1 MLESVAWIWA
11 PWGDYVKTPAMLVDI
26 YSLLYLD
33 YDNIQA
39 ITVILNY
46 HIKSIYF
53 WFFYKD
59 ELIIFNIHFRIK
71 YTYAYLWQVC

>member
-1 MLESVAWIWA
+1 
-11 PWGDYVKTPAMLVDI
+11 MLVDI

-53 WFFYKD
+53 
-59 ELIIFNIHFRIK
+59 
-71 YTYAYLWQVC
+71 